1 LSDVES
7 YVRRIMERFEDYFKN
22 CSSIEILGLLIALHK
37 LQSKLFD
44 LFLVRIGVEAQKIQK
59 RDMER

>member
-1 LSDVES
+1 
-7 YVRRIMERFEDYFKN
+7 MERFEDYFKN

-59 RDMER
+59 RNMEQ